1 VVEESS
7 KGLALFIIFVIAYLA
22 SRRRRLIEFAG
33 VMDGIVYGSAVGFG
47 FALAEDILYG
57 LQFGAE
63 TFLVRRILGGFGH
76 AAFTSLTGIGIGLI
90 PFVNN
95 RALRVLP
102 PLLGLLGA
110 ILLHATFNFLATT
123 MGPVAYLFMFIV
135 VLLYVVIIIVCLT
148 IERRWI
154 RDELREEVEKG
165 LISPE
170 EYAILPT
177 AFRRTGYYV
186 RLILRGHLGEW
197 SRARKVHSAAVDL
210 AFAKRLARRWP
221 TPTCQERVEA
231 LRQKIQDLKAQAA
244 TRVST

>member
-22 SRRRRLIEFAG
+22 SRRRHLIEFAG

-90 PFVNN
+90 PFVNS

-135 VLLYVVIIIVCLT
+135 VLLYVVLIIVWLT

-154 RDELREEVEKG
+154 RDELRGEVDKG
-165 LISPE
+165 IISPE

-186 RLILRGHLGEW
+186 RLILRGHLAEW
-197 SRARKVHSAAVDL
+197 PSARKVHAAAVDL
-210 AFAKRLARRWP
+210 AFAKRLACRWP
-221 TPTCQERVEA
+221 TPTRQQRVEA
-231 LRQKIQDLKAQAA
+231 LRLKILDLKAQAA
-244 TRVST
+244 IRVRA

>member
-1 VVEESS
+1 
-7 KGLALFIIFVIAYLA
+7 
-22 SRRRRLIEFAG
+22 
-33 VMDGIVYGSAVGFG
+33 
-47 FALAEDILYG
+47 
-57 LQFGAE
+57 
-63 TFLVRRILGGFGH
+63 
-76 AAFTSLTGIGIGLI
+76 LTGIGIGLI

-110 ILLHATFNFLATT
+110 IFLHATFNFLATT

-135 VLLYVVIIIVCLT
+135 VLLYVVLIIVWLT
-148 IERRWI
+148 FERRWI

-165 LISPE
+165 IITPE

-197 SRARKVHSAAVDL
+197 VRARKVHSTAVDL

-221 TPTCQERVEA
+221 TLTRQERVEA
-231 LRQKIQDLKAQAA
+231 LRQKIQHLKARA
-244 TRVST
+244 SP